1 MKIQLKVTQKSP
13 KVEISKWIRQQLKA
27 EFPECKFSVVTR
39 HGRNIDIAL
48 MEAPFEVFE
57 AGEDGRYR
65 DTRGNPIVGYAQL
78 NEYALR
84 DEYNK
89 DKRMTNGVTLTRKA
103 WKVMSRVAVIMNE
116 HNFDYSDIQSDY
128 FFVNYYTSVAI
139 GKWDKP
145 FTKSPRRE

>member
-1 MKIQLKVTQKSP
+1 MKNVLKVGMKSP
-13 KVEISKWIRQQLKA
+13 KVEIAKYIRQQLKN

-39 HGRNIDIAL
+39 HARNIDVAL

-57 AGEDGRYR
+57 AGEDGRYH

-84 DEYNK
+84 DEYNVHARK
-89 DKRMTNGVTLTRKA
+89 SNGVVLTPKA
-103 WKVMSRVAVIMNE
+103 WQVMSRAAVIMNE
-116 HNFDYSDIQSDY
+116 FNFDYSDIQSDY
-128 FFVNYYTSVAI
+128 FFVNYYTSIAI

-145 FTKSPRRE
+145 FIKTL